1 LYPDNFLTCTEKI
14 KIKKPQ
20 KTITIQSTKA
30 DTNLNT
36 QTLNQKDKII
46 KHKELQHKM
55 NEKIITQI

>member
-1 LYPDNFLTCTEKI
+1 LTCTEKI